1 MRAYS
6 QDLRV
11 RVLADCDEGLT
22 SSQVALRYR
31 VSESWVRRL
40 KQRRRQTGS
49 IAPKVQR
56 YGPKPKWVQFAEQ
69 LTEELRQKPDLTL
82 EELRTRLGGKLSAAT
97 IWRALKALGL
107 SLKKVLRSTGRAA
120 R

>member
-11 RVLADCDEGLT
+11 RVLADCDEGMT
-22 SSQVALRYR
+22 SSQVAAKYR

-49 IAPKVQR
+49 ITPKSQR
-56 YGPKPKWVQFAEQ
+56 YGPRPKWVQFAEQ

-82 EELRTRLGGKLSAAT
+82 EELRTRLCGRLSAPT

-107 SLKKVLRSTGRAA
+107 SLKKKS
-120 R
+120 